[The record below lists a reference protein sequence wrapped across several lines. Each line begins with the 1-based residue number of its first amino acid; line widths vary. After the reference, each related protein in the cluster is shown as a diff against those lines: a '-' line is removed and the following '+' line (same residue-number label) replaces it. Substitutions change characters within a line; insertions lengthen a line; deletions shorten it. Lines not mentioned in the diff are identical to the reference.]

1 MMSADGE
8 ALEQLRE
15 QTRWLRFLGMQ
26 QLRPALET
34 TLKSDTHRL
43 VYEMSDGVRTVRQIA
58 SLAGVG
64 AATVSRLW
72 GQWSGLGL
80 IVPSTKATGRWR
92 HLISLSDLGLEVPAA
107 PKNSRR
113 REPAID
119 QTLETDEGHTE

>member
-1 MMSADGE
+1 MTPEEE
-8 ALEQLRE
+8 AVEQLRE

-43 VYEMSDGVRTVRQIA
+43 VYELTDGVRTVRQIA
-58 SLAGVG
+58 KLAGVG

-80 IVPSTKATGRWR
+80 VVPSTKATGRWR
-92 HLISLSDLGLEVPAA
+92 HLISLSDLGLDVPAV
-107 PKNSRR
+107 PSKSVPE
-113 REPAID
+113 EPQAGQIPESNQD
-119 QTLETDEGHTE
+119 GNE